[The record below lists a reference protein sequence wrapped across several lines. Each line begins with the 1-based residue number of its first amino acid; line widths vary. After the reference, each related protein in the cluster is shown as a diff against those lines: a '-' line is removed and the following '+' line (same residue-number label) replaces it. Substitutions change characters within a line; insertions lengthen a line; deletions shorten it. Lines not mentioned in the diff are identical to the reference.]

1 MKIAQIADDT
11 TLFLSDFASVG
22 NVLQIVEQFHIISGL
37 KLNVNKSIAKCIGSL
52 AQNECNN
59 MYDLVWT
66 DGPIRTLGIT
76 ISNDPQVLMNENF
89 MPRLK
94 IMNNIL
100 HMWLC
105 RGLSLKGKVTI
116 LKSLALPILYY
127 PMSVLPIPTEV
138 VEIAENMIFDFI
150 WSQRRPKIKKDVI
163 IQDIHNGGI
172 KVPSFKVMVE
182 ANRISWISRLLSN

>member
-1 MKIAQIADDT
+1 MDRWPNSYPWYNT
-11 TLFLSDFASVG
+11 
-22 NVLQIVEQFHIISGL
+22 
-37 KLNVNKSIAKCIGSL
+37 
-52 AQNECNN
+52 
-59 MYDLVWT
+59 
-66 DGPIRTLGIT
+66 IT
-76 ISNDPQVLMNENF
+76 IGNDPQVLMNENF

-116 LKSLALPILYY
+116 LKSLTLPILYY
-127 PMSVLPIPTEV
+127 AMSVLPIPTEV
-138 VEIAENMIFDFI
+138 IEIAENMIIDFI
-150 WSQRRPKIKKDVI
+150 WSQRWPKIKRDVI

-182 ANRISWISRLLSN
+182 ANRISWISRLLSNSTGKWKCIFGNIVRPYSLTHLLENNLTDAARNAITTRFYKQILDIWNKHKSLPTGKR